1 MRNTKTRKQKV
12 IYVDI
17 LCYLKISIMI
27 QWNSIVHC
35 GGVIKLS
42 LFLHILLSACLYDSV
57 WVHLCPGSSHYP
69 GAAHWSVVCLLQH
82 QVLSCR
88 HSRQSHHWEEV
99 LADLWGSEVVSDSG
113 VLGAVL
119 VYVQTLP
126 LPTARRDSQ
135 CAGDDRGHS
144 WQVVRPGGGVYAR
157 TKRVL
162 SHHHNVQY
170 CSTVS

>member
-88 HSRQSHHWEEV
+88 HSRQSHHWEEEYMQEQREFYHTTTMYNTV
-99 LADLWGSEVVSDSG
+99 PLYHNWYFKITKYININYFLLSCFCITHN
-113 VLGAVL
+113 
-119 VYVQTLP
+119 TLISFLIIVP
-126 LPTARRDSQ
+126 SYFFWFAS
-135 CAGDDRGHS
+135 
-144 WQVVRPGGGVYAR
+144 
-157 TKRVL
+157 
-162 SHHHNVQY
+162 
-170 CSTVS
+170 